1 MRYLI
6 RLIFNEAWFS
16 YRNVWQKTGKSFFLS
31 NMFFTVVQ
39 WWKCLAAD
47 NLSILNIYLHWK
59 WPVPAPGLWEFD
71 LIKAYLQHRKRKKF
85 VVEYF
90 FAKLLFLTIA
100 STTETSKYWASLA
113 FSGKWPNCK
122 IKFCQRRELNAL
134 KRTPLNCSN
143 LTYRSEKKQKNG
155 CSA

>member
-1 MRYLI
+1 
-6 RLIFNEAWFS
+6 
-16 YRNVWQKTGKSFFLS
+16 
-31 NMFFTVVQ
+31 MFFTVVQ

-90 FAKLLFLTIA
+90 LPNYYFLLLQVPLKHLNIELRLRFLANGQIAKSSFAKDV
-100 STTETSKYWASLA
+100 
-113 FSGKWPNCK
+113 N
-122 IKFCQRRELNAL
+122 
-134 KRTPLNCSN
+134 
-143 LTYRSEKKQKNG
+143 
-155 CSA
+155 